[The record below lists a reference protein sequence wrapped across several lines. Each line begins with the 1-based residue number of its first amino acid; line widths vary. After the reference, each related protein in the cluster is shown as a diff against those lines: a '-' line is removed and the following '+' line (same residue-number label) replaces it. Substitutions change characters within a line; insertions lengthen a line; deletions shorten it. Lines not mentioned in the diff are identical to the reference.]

1 MLGVVRGA
9 RCRDAGSR
17 RCYRDLDHNEGDVEP
32 ESPGTTRLDPL
43 ELASYEAFF
52 QQAPV
57 AIVMVRPDRTIR
69 LNHAAERLY
78 GRTNEEMQRLAFT
91 ANAPW
96 IPADQEAIW
105 SDMRRRVAA
114 GERMVGV
121 RHAFIRPDGERRE
134 GESSSIPIILPD
146 GSSAG
151 VVTIINDLTERLS
164 LEAQLRHA
172 QKMEALGR
180 LAGGIAHD
188 FNNVLMGILGYAEI
202 VAADAREAKVE
213 VRDAEQVLVATRR
226 AIDLARRLTAFARR
240 EATRTE
246 IIDVG
251 EMVEGIAPLLKRLAP
266 ESIGIDTR
274 LAPNQ
279 FVLIDRSELE
289 QALINLAVNAIDAM
303 PRGGRLTIEVEPVEL
318 DATHVANHVGE
329 TPGPNVMIAVSDTGQ
344 GMDEATRARIFE
356 PFYTTKP
363 VGEGTGL
370 GLAMVFGAV
379 ERAGGRVWVYSELGR
394 GTTFKIYLP
403 VGGDAPPI
411 EQAGADELVP
421 GGTESILVLEDDEL
435 VRDVVERGLRRLG
448 YDVTAAGRPS
458 EAIELARGKRFDL
471 LITDVVMPEMTGDAL
486 AREIR
491 ADRPDLP
498 VVFMSGYTAGIL
510 DLDMGPL
517 DVFASKP
524 LTAGRIAR
532 AVRDALDR
540 GKRTGTR

>member
-1 MLGVVRGA
+1 VQPDSQAIVSSTTAGGG
-9 RCRDAGSR
+9 GSR
-17 RCYRDLDHNEGDVEP
+17 P
-32 ESPGTTRLDPL
+32 DPL
-43 ELASYEAFF
+43 DLASYEAFF

-69 LNHAAERLY
+69 LNRAAERLY
-78 GRTNEEMQRLAFT
+78 GRASEEMQRLAFT

-96 IPADQEAIW
+96 IPPDQEAIW
-105 SDMRRRVAA
+105 ADMRRRVAA
-114 GERMVGV
+114 GERMEGV
-121 RHAFIRPDGERRE
+121 RHAFLRPDGERRE
-134 GESSSIPIILPD
+134 GESSSIPIVLPD

-151 VVTIINDLTERLS
+151 VVTIITDLTDRLS
-164 LEAQLRHA
+164 LESQLRHA

-202 VAADAREAKVE
+202 VAADARDAKVE

-246 IIDVG
+246 IVDVG
-251 EMVEGIAPLLKRLAP
+251 EMIEGIAPLLKRLAP
-266 ESIGIDTR
+266 ESIGIETH
-274 LAPNQ
+274 LTPNQ
-279 FVLIDRSELE
+279 FVRVDRSELE

-303 PRGGRLTIEVEPVEL
+303 PRGGRLTIEVEPVEI
-318 DATHVANHVGE
+318 DATHAASHVGE
-329 TPGPNVMIAVSDTGQ
+329 TPGPHVMIAVSDTGQ

-379 ERAGGRVWVYSELGR
+379 ERAGGRVWVYSELER

-403 VGGDAPPI
+403 IGGDLPPAD
-411 EQAGADELVP
+411 EAGVDELVP

-435 VRDVVERGLRRLG
+435 VRDVVARALQRLG
-448 YDVTAAGRPS
+448 YDVTAARLPS
-458 EAIELARGKRFDL
+458 EAIELARDKPFDL

-491 ADRPDLP
+491 AGRPGLP

-510 DLDMGPL
+510 DLDIGPL

-532 AVRDALDR
+532 AAREALDR

>member
-1 MLGVVRGA
+1 L
-9 RCRDAGSR
+9 
-17 RCYRDLDHNEGDVEP
+17 VEP
-32 ESPGTTRLDPL
+32 ETQADARSMPGGAGEGRPDPL

-52 QQAPV
+52 QQAPI

-69 LNHAAERLY
+69 LNRAAERLY
-78 GRTNEEMQRLAFT
+78 ARTNEEMQRLAFQPR
-91 ANAPW
+91 APW
-96 IPADQEAIW
+96 IPDDQQALWE
-105 SDMRRRVAA
+105 DMRRRVAA
-114 GERMVGV
+114 GERMEGV
-121 RHAFIRPDGERRE
+121 RHAFIRPNGERRE
-134 GESSSIPIILPD
+134 AESSSIPIVLPD
-146 GSSAG
+146 GTPGG
-151 VVTIINDLTERLS
+151 VVTLITDLTDRLS

-202 VAADAREAKVE
+202 VAADARESKVE

-246 IIDVG
+246 IVDVG
-251 EMVEGIAPLLKRLAP
+251 EAIESIVPLLKRLAP
-266 ESIGIDTR
+266 ESIGIETR
-274 LAPNQ
+274 VAPDQ
-279 FVLIDRSELE
+279 FVRVDRSELE

-303 PRGGRLTIEVEPVEL
+303 PRGGRLTVEVEPVEL
-318 DATHVANHVGE
+318 DAEHAASHVGE
-329 TPGPNVMIAVSDTGQ
+329 KPGPHVMIAVSDTGQ

-370 GLAMVFGAV
+370 GLAMVFGAI
-379 ERAGGRVWVYSELGR
+379 ERARGRVWVYSELGR

-403 VGGDAPPI
+403 VGDAPQTTEEPV
-411 EQAGADELVP
+411 ADELTP
-421 GGTESILVLEDDEL
+421 GGSESILVVEDDEL
-435 VRDVVERGLRRLG
+435 VREVVERTLRRLG
-448 YDVTAAGRPS
+448 YAVTSAALPR
-458 EAIELARGKRFDL
+458 EAIALARETPFDL

-491 ADRPDLP
+491 SDRKDVP
-498 VVFMSGYTAGIL
+498 VVFMSGYTAGVL
-510 DLDMGPL
+510 DLDIGPL

-532 AVRDALDR
+532 AVREALD
-540 GKRTGTR
+540 GQKRTGTR